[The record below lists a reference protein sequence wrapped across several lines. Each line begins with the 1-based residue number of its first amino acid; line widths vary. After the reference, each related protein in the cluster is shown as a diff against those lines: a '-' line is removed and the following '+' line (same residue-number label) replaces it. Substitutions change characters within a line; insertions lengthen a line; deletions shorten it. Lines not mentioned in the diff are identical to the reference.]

1 MCMIFHKKIFQLVTA
16 TIPLFQTPQKIGL
29 LKHFRFLFLP
39 QSARTGSRRLAS
51 LSPKDRAEIIKM
63 IADGLITR
71 ENDIMAANKK
81 DLEAATR
88 DGITGPMFSRL
99 ALSRYL

>member
-1 MCMIFHKKIFQLVTA
+1 
-16 TIPLFQTPQKIGL
+16 
-29 LKHFRFLFLP
+29 
-39 QSARTGSRRLAS
+39 
-51 LSPKDRAEIIKM
+51 M

-99 ALSRYL
+99 ALSRYLKEIH

>member
-1 MCMIFHKKIFQLVTA
+1 
-16 TIPLFQTPQKIGL
+16 
-29 LKHFRFLFLP
+29 
-39 QSARTGSRRLAS
+39 
-51 LSPKDRAEIIKM
+51 M

-99 ALSRYL
+99 ALSRYKKYIKSLFSADLNSANFD